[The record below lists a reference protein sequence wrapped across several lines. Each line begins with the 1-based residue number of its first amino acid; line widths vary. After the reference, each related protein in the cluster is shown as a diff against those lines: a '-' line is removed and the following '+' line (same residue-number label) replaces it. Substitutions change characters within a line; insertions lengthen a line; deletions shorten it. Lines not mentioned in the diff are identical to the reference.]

1 MTQIDTTRNR
11 FGGVE
16 ISGDGASNLDLAL
29 SNAGLDFAVDKRPL
43 YLSDGTKVPDSSA
56 IVREDNNKV
65 LGVVGKRY
73 TPIQNADAFGVF
85 QEAFDQGL
93 LEVETVGQL
102 GGGQIVWVQARVVG
116 DPLVVTGE
124 DTVRPY
130 VLLANS
136 HDGSIALRAGFTAVR
151 LFCMNQM
158 AAATKQGSLISLR
171 HTRNVK
177 LDALRTGIAAGQENL
192 RKVVQSARF
201 LSQHNVPNTDVLN
214 TYTRR
219 VFKLDE
225 NEPSRMDEPI
235 QELFETGRAADY
247 QPVRGSFWAAYNAV
261 TEYLTHYRGRSTDT
275 RVKSLWFGENAKVVG
290 RALETAIDMAA

>member
-11 FGGVE
+11 FGCIE
-16 ISGDGASNLDLAL
+16 IAGDGVSNLELAL
-29 SNAGLDFAVDKRPL
+29 SAAGLDFAVDKRPL
-43 YLSDGTKVPDSSA
+43 YLSDGTKVPDTSA
-56 IVREDNNKV
+56 VVRTDSKKI

-73 TPIQNADAFGVF
+73 TPIQNTDAFGVF
-85 QEAFDQGL
+85 QEAFDHGL
-93 LEVETVGQL
+93 LEVETAGQL
-102 GGGQIVWVQARVVG
+102 GGGQIVWIQARVVG
-116 DPLVVTGE
+116 DPMVVTGE

-158 AAATKQGSLISLR
+158 AAAQKQGSLVSLR

-177 LDALRTGIAAGQENL
+177 LDALRTGIAAGQESL

-201 LSQHNVPNTDVLN
+201 LSQHNVPNTDALN

-219 VFKLDE
+219 VFKMDE
-225 NEPSRMDEPI
+225 NEPSRMDKPI

-247 QPVRGSFWAAYNAV
+247 QPIRGSWWAGYQAI
-261 TEYLTHYRGRSTDT
+261 TEYLTHYHGRSVDT
-275 RVKSLWFGENAKVVG
+275 RVKSLWFGESAKAIG
-290 RALETAIDMAA
+290 RALDIALDMVT